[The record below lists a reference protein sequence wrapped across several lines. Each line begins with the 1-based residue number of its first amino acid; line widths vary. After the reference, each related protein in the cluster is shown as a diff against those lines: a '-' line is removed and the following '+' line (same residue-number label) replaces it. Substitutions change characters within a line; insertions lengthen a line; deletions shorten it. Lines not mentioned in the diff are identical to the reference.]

1 MERVKN
7 DDTAVSMP
15 EISIRAPEWSGY
27 TRVSVADFGARSEE
41 GYCNGNAFQN
51 AIEYCKRE
59 RSSELVVPSGIYR
72 FYNGNHPVFE
82 GMHDF
87 QFDGGGSEFI
97 FSTVEA
103 FFTIT
108 NCVRTQFKNFTVD
121 WDWESGQLASI
132 GQVREVAANRTYF
145 DLHFPEYAQA
155 PDDLNIRTLNAMNP
169 LILSA
174 GCELGREFHENH
186 FRNISRQDL
195 NTFRIALSNPED
207 FRFLNPGQTYIV
219 RHYVYD
225 ANAFEL
231 KSNQHLQIEHVTVYS
246 APGHAF
252 VASGDQRH
260 WALRHCRIVK
270 RPGTTRCISVTADGC
285 HISNS
290 LGYFRIENCDFSYN
304 GDDCLNIHDNSVQG
318 FKRIDDRTVS
328 LNRVLAWRNSFAI
341 GDDIEFR
348 NEDLSPTRIMK
359 RIAGVEWNKE
369 HNACTLAF
377 EQPIPAEVSES
388 AILFN
393 RRYDSGNYIVRH
405 NFFHHNRARGI
416 LLHSGNGLVE
426 NNHFFMN
433 QGPAIQIE
441 CGSESRWSEGFGVSN
456 LRIRNNLIDS
466 CDVNHWNMAVIYMGV
481 YLASGRTQYPI
492 FDRVWIENNT
502 IINCPQQAVYA
513 SSCSRVYI
521 RHNAIL
527 NSNAGRLKAAADG
540 DENGVLHPEYYQGSL
555 MASHCNEVWIENNR
569 RLCTV
574 ATTEDRIYIDDAT
587 STNVNVLHNIGFHQ
601 DDSRL
606 RLQKKTGER

>member
-1 MERVKN
+1 VEREKN
-7 DDTAVSMP
+7 DDTAVSMT
-15 EISIRAPEWSGY
+15 EISIRAPEWSEY
-27 TRVSVADFGARSEE
+27 KRVSVAEFGARSEE

-51 AIEYCKRE
+51 AIDYCKRE

-72 FYNGNHPVFE
+72 FYDGNHPIFE
-82 GMHDF
+82 GMLDF

-103 FFTIT
+103 FFTIKD
-108 NCVRTQFKNFTVD
+108 CVRTLFKNFTVD

-132 GQVREVAANRTYF
+132 GQVRDVAADNSYF
-145 DLHFPEYAQA
+145 DLHFPEYAQV
-155 PDDLNIRTLNAMNP
+155 PGDLNIRTLNAMNP
-169 LILSA
+169 LTLSA
-174 GCELGREFHENH
+174 GCEFGREFHADH
-186 FRNISRQDL
+186 FRNVIRQDL

-207 FRFLNPGQTYIV
+207 FRFLNPGQAYIV

-225 ANAFEL
+225 ANALEL
-231 KSNQHLQIEHVTVYS
+231 KSNQHLQIEHVTIYS

-260 WALRHCRIVK
+260 WALRNCRIVK

-290 LGYFRIENCDFSYN
+290 LGYFIIENCDFSYN

-318 FKRIDDRTVS
+318 FKRVDDRTVS
-328 LNRVLAWRNSFAI
+328 LIRVLAWRNPFAI
-341 GDDIEFR
+341 GDAIEFR
-348 NEDLSPTRIMK
+348 NEDLSPARFTK

-369 HNACTLAF
+369 HNACTLTF
-377 EQPIPAEVSES
+377 EQSIPAEISEN

-405 NFFHHNRARGI
+405 NYFHHNRARGI

-433 QGPAIQIE
+433 QGSAIQIE

-481 YLASGRTQYPI
+481 YLASGRTQYAI
-492 FDRVWIENNT
+492 FDRIWIESNT

-527 NSNAGRLKAAADG
+527 NSNTGRLKSNEDR
-540 DENGVLHPEYYQGSL
+540 DENGVLHPECYQGSL

-569 RLCTV
+569 RLSTV

-587 STNVNVLHNIGFHQ
+587 STNVHLLHNIGFNQ
-601 DDSRL
+601 DGSRY